1 MGLTDIFYA
10 GKIKEENEE
19 IWNNWLTSKE
29 YLYSKIE
36 EIEKIIKLT
45 YDKVVSIEKQVF
57 AEQYRQGLK
66 L

>member
-1 MGLTDIFYA
+1 M
-10 GKIKEENEE
+10 N
-19 IWNNWLTSKE
+19 KE

-36 EIEKIIKLT
+36 EIEKIIKLK
-45 YDKVVSIEKQVF
+45 YDKVVSIEKEVF